1 MPYFLIH
8 DFSAGLDLRKSQVT
22 APAGTLRRITNAHVT
37 PGGEI
42 EKRKAFV
49 KKATVPAGCFGLAAL
64 GSDLYTFSNAA
75 AAGTAD
81 YKVMQLPTGTAYQLN
96 KLLDFDIFDGKLYV
110 VAQDTNG
117 NIQHFYNG
125 VRVPGGK
132 GRSIRTYREKIHGV
146 LGRELYFSAIGNPA
160 DWAGTGSGFI
170 NLSTQDAESEELI
183 GLEIYYD
190 TLAVMSRRTTQIWNV
205 DPDPLKYQQMQVL
218 RSAGSRASLSIKQFG
233 NGDVLY
239 LGDSGIRSLKARDSS
254 NAAAVSDIGS
264 PIDALY
270 DELRR
275 TKNEDFL
282 SFATGVT
289 EPLTG
294 RFWMVFPDRILVLSL
309 FPSPRV
315 TAWSTYVPGFTIAAV
330 AVVDNDIAILD
341 TNRNLYRY
349 GPDVYDDT
357 EAEILTPYL
366 NADKP
371 ASYKKFTAIDVACE
385 GTWKLYARMNFK
397 NTNAEDYLGAAMG
410 STFLDGKFEFEHE
423 STHIAIRATTK
434 SKSAAVLG
442 HIAIHYE
449 DAGND

>member
-8 DFSAGLDLRKSQVT
+8 DFSAGLDLRKSAVT
-22 APAGTLRRITNAHVT
+22 APAGTLRRIVNAHLT

-64 GSDLYTFSNAA
+64 GPDVYTFSN
-75 AAGTAD
+75 TEQPNTDD
-81 YKVMQLPTGTAYQLN
+81 YKVMALPTGTDQQIT
-96 KLLDFDIFDGKLYV
+96 KVLDYDIFDGRLYV
-110 VAQDTNG
+110 VAQDTAG
-117 NIQHFYNG
+117 NIQHFYDG
-125 VRVPGGK
+125 VYVPGGR
-132 GRSIRTYREKIHGV
+132 GRAVRTYREKIHGV
-146 LGRELYFSAIGNPA
+146 LERELWFSAVGDPS

-170 NLSTQDAESEELI
+170 NLSTQDAESEDLI

-218 RSAGSRASLSIKQFG
+218 RSAGTRAAQSVKQFG

-239 LGDSGIRSLKARDSS
+239 LSDSGIRSLRARDSS

-264 PIDALY
+264 PIDAMC

-275 TKNEDFL
+275 TQTDDYL
-282 SFATGVT
+282 SSAMSLT

-294 RFWMVFPDRILVLSL
+294 RFWMIFPDRILVLSL

-315 TAWSTYVPGFTIAAV
+315 TAWSTYFPGFTTAAA
-330 AVVDNDIAILD
+330 AVVDNDIALLD
-341 TNRNLYRY
+341 TEGNLYRY

-357 EAEILTPYL
+357 EAEVLTPFM

-371 ASYKKFTAIDVACE
+371 ASAKQFTGIDVACE
-385 GTWKLYARMNFK
+385 GTWRLYARMNFK
-397 NTNAEDYLGAAMG
+397 KPEAEDFLGSALG
-410 STFLDGKFEFEHE
+410 PTFMDGKFQFDGHG
-423 STHIAIRATTK
+423 THIAIRATSK
-434 SKSAAVLG
+434 SKSAAILAG
-442 HIAIHYE
+442 IAIHYE
-449 DAGND
+449 DASDV